1 MKYFLLIFTFLL
13 FSCSKNNIVSDNQNI
28 WKEQEKQV
36 ILALGDSLT
45 AWNWV
50 DEKQNY
56 PSKLQE
62 KLDENWYNYEVI
74 NAWVSWDTS
83 QNLKS
88 RVWLYLDKKPKI
100 VILVIWWNDWLRG
113 LPITDLKKNI
123 LDIIN
128 AFKDSKIV
136 LWWMDLPL
144 NLWPKYREEFKNV
157 YTEISKESPD
167 IYFLK
172 YFLEWVGWNP
182 DLNNEDMIHPNPK
195 WYDII
200 IKNLFD
206 FMEKNK
212 VVSKN

>member
-1 MKYFLLIFTFLL
+1 MKYFLLIITFLL
-13 FSCSKNNIVSDNQNI
+13 FSCSKNNIVSDNQNV
-28 WKEQEKQV
+28 WKVQEKQV
-36 ILALGDSLT
+36 ILALWDSLT

-50 DEKQNY
+50 DENQNY

-113 LPITDLKKNI
+113 LGVTDLKNNI

-128 AFKDSKIV
+128 TFKESKIV

-157 YTEISKESPD
+157 YIEIAKERPD

-182 DLNNEDMIHPNPK
+182 DLNNEDMIHPNSK